1 MEKIIVTD
9 IEVGTYKEMNF
20 QYKGLR
26 FVYKYV
32 STSGWDD
39 GTLIDLNKEDVKLST
54 SDFEKLEQ
62 IINNQ
67 DINEL
72 ETGDEIDVE

>member
-1 MEKIIVTD
+1 MEKIKVTD
-9 IEVGTYKEMNF
+9 IELGSYKEINF

-32 STSGWDD
+32 STPGWDD
-39 GTLIDLNKEDVKLST
+39 GTLTDLNKEGVKLSS

-62 IINNQ
+62 IINDQ

-72 ETGDEIDVE
+72 ETGDEIDAE